1 MARKTAK
8 PRSSASTKR
17 VASGTPEPLSGALS
31 GNQHRLAY
39 ALSVL
44 TEEIKGVYPDLPVTP
59 DDYNGWG
66 VALSVSV
73 DTTVL
78 GDEDRSRLI
87 TVLDILGA
95 DARVAEVINEDGQTY
110 VRVHADPMRQDNRAP
125 FGVAGALTVLDDSE
139 DEQSPE
145 PVAEGGDDD

>member
-1 MARKTAK
+1 MARKTSK
-8 PRSSASTKR
+8 PRSSASSKKVGT
-17 VASGTPEPLSGALS
+17 GTPEPLSGALS

-39 ALSVL
+39 ALDVL
-44 TEEIKGVYPDLPVTP
+44 TEEIKGVHPDLPITP

-66 VALSVSV
+66 VALSVSI

-110 VRVHADPMRQDNRAP
+110 VRVHADPMRQDSRAP
-125 FGVAGALTVLDDSE
+125 FGVAGALVVLDGSDEDDS
-139 DEQSPE
+139 DEAPADE
-145 PVAEGGDDD
+145 AGDD